1 MVCALKRTDTKGTF
15 FIFPRVLIIKEVGGF
30 IIIIIII
37 FRNYQL
43 VLEQSAKSEL
53 WTVVKGSPSLC
64 QPESGGW

>member
-30 IIIIIII
+30 IIISII
-37 FRNYQL
+37 FRNNQL